1 MIDLPYVCSFL
12 CVGIMGTEL
21 EMDVKLC
28 GVFWVSSCDI
38 SQSVKRVMVI
48 DPLFLNHCTVLVAE
62 YKW

>member
-12 CVGIMGTEL
+12 YAGIMGTEL
-21 EMDVKLC
+21 EMDVELR

-38 SQSVKRVMVI
+38 SQSVKRVKVT
-48 DPLFLNHCTVLVAE
+48 DPLFLNHCTVLLAE